1 MLHDDFYSLFNVS
14 DTIIDSRTAG
24 ESKLSQES
32 FQEAEPVSGRISY
45 IHIHFTLTKMH
56 DLFHIARTYCQM
68 CYVEYN
74 SIYSGRISYSL
85 FTSAY
90 QLLKLTKY

>member
-32 FQEAEPVSGRISY
+32 FQEAEIVSGRISCIY
-45 IHIHFTLTKMH
+45 SYSFHPYKNARPVSYNQNILSNVLCWVQL
-56 DLFHIARTYCQM
+56 DLFR
-68 CYVEYN
+68 
-74 SIYSGRISYSL
+74 
-85 FTSAY
+85 
-90 QLLKLTKY
+90 

>member
-45 IHIHFTLTKMH
+45 S
-56 DLFHIARTYCQM
+56 FHPYKNALS
-68 CYVEYN
+68 VSYN
-74 SIYSGRISYSL
+74 QNIFSNVL
-85 FTSAY
+85 C
-90 QLLKLTKY
+90 